1 MNPKSPK
8 HLEDERDLVFEQS
21 RSTGIVNWQELGHMD
36 FKDLI
41 HFTRQKNALFEDLN
55 TIINDD

>member
-21 RSTGIVNWQELGHMD
+21 RSTGIVNWQELGQMD
-36 FKDLI
+36 FRDLV
-41 HFTRQKNALFEDLN
+41 HETRERNVYNEESEDER
-55 TIINDD
+55 